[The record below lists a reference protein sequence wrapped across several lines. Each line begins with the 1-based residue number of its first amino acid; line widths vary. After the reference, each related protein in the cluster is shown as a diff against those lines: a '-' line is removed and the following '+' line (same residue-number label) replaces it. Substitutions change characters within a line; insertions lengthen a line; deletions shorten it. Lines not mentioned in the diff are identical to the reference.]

1 MKFTKVVIT
10 LTNGQEV
17 IVRTDSDSCADL
29 VSMLNDIFT
38 NDAADVYKKLHIINE
53 DDELDLEQC
62 DDLVKSSTQ
71 RYIKLDDVK
80 DYYAVEDKEA

>member
-17 IVRTDSDSCADL
+17 IVRTDSDSCSDL
-29 VSMLNDIFT
+29 VTMLNDIFT
-38 NDAADVYKKLHIINE
+38 NAAASVYKKLHIIND

-62 DDLVKSSTQ
+62 DDLVESSTQ
-71 RYIKLDDVK
+71 RYIKLDSVK
-80 DYYAVEDKEA
+80 DYYAVEDEEA

>member
-29 VSMLNDIFT
+29 VAMLNDIFT
-38 NDAADVYKKLHIINE
+38 NAAASVYKKLHIIND

-62 DDLVKSSTQ
+62 DLVESYTQ
-71 RYIKLDDVK
+71 RYVKLDDVK

>member
-38 NDAADVYKKLHIINE
+38 NDAADVYKKLHIIND
-53 DDELDLEQC
+53 DDELDLENC
-62 DDLVKSSTQ
+62 DLVESSTQ
-71 RYIKLDDVK
+71 RYIKLDSVK
-80 DYYAVEDKEA
+80 DYYAVEDEEA

>member
-1 MKFTKVVIT
+1 MKFNKVIIN
-10 LTNGQEV
+10 LTNGHEV
-17 IVRTDSDSCADL
+17 VVRTDSDSCADL

-62 DDLVKSSTQ
+62 DDLVESSTQ

-80 DYYAVEDKEA
+80 DYYAVEEEEA

>member
-29 VSMLNDIFT
+29 VAMLNDIFT
-38 NDAADVYKKLHIINE
+38 NAAADVYKKLHIIND
-53 DDELDLEQC
+53 DDELDLENC
-62 DDLVKSSTQ
+62 DLVESSTQ
-71 RYIKLDDVK
+71 RYIKLDSVK
-80 DYYAVEDKEA
+80 DYYAVEDEEA

>member
-17 IVRTDSDSCADL
+17 VVRTDSDSCTDL
-29 VSMLNDIFT
+29 VAMLNDIFT
-38 NDAADVYKKLHIINE
+38 NDAASVYKKLHIIND

-62 DDLVKSSTQ
+62 DLVESSTQ
-71 RYIKLDDVK
+71 RYVKLDDVK
-80 DYYAVEDKEA
+80 DYYAVDDEEA

>member
-1 MKFTKVVIT
+1 MKFDKVIIT

-17 IVRTDSDSCADL
+17 VVRTDSDSCADL
-29 VSMLNDIFT
+29 VAMLNDIFT
-38 NDAADVYKKLHIINE
+38 NAAVSVYKKLHIIN
-53 DDELDLEQC
+53 DDNELDLEHC
-62 DDLVKSSTQ
+62 DLVESSTQ

>member
-1 MKFTKVVIT
+1 MKFTKVIIT

-29 VSMLNDIFT
+29 VAMLNDIFT
-38 NDAADVYKKLHIINE
+38 NAAADVYKKLHIINE
-53 DDELDLEQC
+53 DDELDLENC
-62 DDLVKSSTQ
+62 DLVESSTQ

-80 DYYAVEDKEA
+80 DYYAVEDEEA

>member
-17 IVRTDSDSCADL
+17 VVRTDSDSCADL

-62 DDLVKSSTQ
+62 DLVESSTQ
-71 RYIKLDDVK
+71 RYVKLDDVK
-80 DYYAVEDKEA
+80 DYYAVEDEEA

>member
-29 VSMLNDIFT
+29 VAMLNDIFT
-38 NDAADVYKKLHIINE
+38 NDAASVYKKLHIIND

-62 DDLVKSSTQ
+62 DLVKSSTQ
-71 RYIKLDDVK
+71 RYIKLDSVK
-80 DYYAVEDKEA
+80 DYYAVED

>member
-29 VSMLNDIFT
+29 VEMLNDIFT
-38 NDAADVYKKLHIINE
+38 NDAASVYKKLHIIND
-53 DDELDLEQC
+53 DDELDLENC
-62 DDLVKSSTQ
+62 DLVNSSTQ

-80 DYYAVEDKEA
+80 DYYAVDDEEA

>member
-29 VSMLNDIFT
+29 VAMLNDIFT

-62 DDLVKSSTQ
+62 DLVESSTQ
-71 RYIKLDDVK
+71 RYVKLDDVK
-80 DYYAVEDKEA
+80 DYYAVEDEEA

>member
-17 IVRTDSDSCADL
+17 VVRTDSDSCADL
-29 VSMLNDIFT
+29 VAMLNDIFT
-38 NDAADVYKKLHIINE
+38 NAAASVYKKLHIIND
-53 DDELDLEQC
+53 DDELDLEHC
-62 DDLVKSSTQ
+62 DLVESSTQ

-80 DYYAVEDKEA
+80 DYYAVEDEEA

>member
-1 MKFTKVVIT
+1 MKFTKVFIT

-29 VSMLNDIFT
+29 VAMLNDIFT
-38 NDAADVYKKLHIINE
+38 NDAASVCKKLHIIND

-62 DDLVKSSTQ
+62 DLVESSTQ
-71 RYIKLDDVK
+71 RYIKLDSVK
-80 DYYAVEDKEA
+80 DYYAVEDEEA

>member
-29 VSMLNDIFT
+29 VAMLNDIFT
-38 NDAADVYKKLHIINE
+38 NAAASVYKKLHIINE
-53 DDELDLEQC
+53 DDELDLEHC
-62 DDLVKSSTQ
+62 DLVESSTQ
-71 RYIKLDDVK
+71 RYVKLDDVK
-80 DYYAVEDKEA
+80 DYYAVEDEEA

>member
-10 LTNGQEV
+10 LTNGHEI

-29 VSMLNDIFT
+29 VAMLNDIFT
-38 NDAADVYKKLHIINE
+38 NAAASVYKKLHIIND

-62 DDLVKSSTQ
+62 DDLVESYTQ
-71 RYIKLDDVK
+71 RYIKLDSVK
-80 DYYAVEDKEA
+80 DYYAVDDNEA

>member
-29 VSMLNDIFT
+29 VAMLNDIFT
-38 NDAADVYKKLHIINE
+38 NDAASVYKKLHIIND

-62 DDLVKSSTQ
+62 DLVESSTQ
-71 RYIKLDDVK
+71 RYIKLDSVK
-80 DYYAVEDKEA
+80 DYYAVEDEEA